1 MPDEQSN
8 NDRTESFVALTKG
21 TKIGHYKILK
31 KIGSGGM
38 GEVFLAQDT
47 KLNRQVAL
55 KFLPPQFAFDQQ
67 HKARFRRE
75 AQAVAKLNHPNV
87 VTIHEVS
94 EFGGRPFIVME
105 HVGDQVLGDFFKK
118 KDCTIDKILKLAI
131 QICRGLKEAHNA
143 GIVHRDIKPS
153 NILIDKSGRL
163 KLVDFGLATIAGSDK
178 LTKTGSTLGT
188 IGYMSP
194 EQVKGVETDNRS
206 DIFSFG
212 VILYEMLTC
221 RRPFKKEGE
230 AATLKAIL
238 DDTPEPLAR
247 FKSDLPD
254 DIQRI
259 VSKTLEK
266 NPDNRYQHI
275 EDIIVDLQKLIA
287 DSKPEIRP
295 IGNRLKAPLIVAF
308 GLIFAVIIVGGY
320 FIYNLSRESKSLQTE
335 MITESR
341 WQNSIAVLPFRDF
354 SRQKDQEYFC
364 DGMTDVIIGK
374 LSQLKDLKIISMSS
388 VMRYKNPERNLKEIG
403 QELNVATILEGSIQ
417 KEGGRVRVTT
427 QLINVADDAHLWAQT
442 FDKELESIF
451 AIQDEISREIMEAMK
466 ITLLSDDQ
474 TSFAKHY
481 TENLEAYDFYLRG
494 RFFWNRRTEESL
506 LKAIEYFEKAINLD
520 SNFAL
525 AYSGL
530 ADAYS
535 VLPGY
540 SGLYLDEENIPIAK
554 EAAKRALT
562 LDDNLAEAHA
572 SLGQVYSN
580 EEEYESAEKEFLRAI
595 ELNPGYATAHQWYS
609 LALDAMNRPDEALK
623 EIEIAYELNPLSIV
637 IHINLANKK
646 AEYWD
651 WSGAEEI
658 YKRAIEIDPNRAG
671 TYGWYGFLLLR
682 QARFDESSQMLE
694 HAIELAPNAAFI
706 LRSSGINYYYNRQY
720 DKAIEQLKKAIKLD
734 SADIYSQV
742 HLGFSYLAKEM
753 YSEAEEELNRES
765 IRSSFWGDSFFY
777 LMCAK
782 MGQIEKVMSFLENI
796 EKNPDGYT
804 VPPSGISRIYAAIGA
819 SDKTFEWLDRA
830 YKKHDFFLTLVK
842 ITPEYD
848 KYKTDPRYIALLKK
862 MGLSQ

>member
-1 MPDEQSN
+1 VPENHSD
-8 NDRTESFVALTKG
+8 NDRTESFVALTRGVKV
-21 TKIGHYKILK
+21 GHYKIIK

-38 GEVFLAQDT
+38 GDVYLAKDS

-94 EFGGRPFIVME
+94 EFGGRPYIVME
-105 HVGDQVLGDFFKK
+105 HVGDQILGDFFKK
-118 KDCTIDKILKLAI
+118 KDCTFDKIIKLAI
-131 QICRGLKEAHNA
+131 QICKGLKEAHTA

-194 EQVKGVETDNRS
+194 EQVKGDETDNRS

-221 RRPFKKEGE
+221 QRPFKKEGE

-259 VSKTLEK
+259 VAKTLEK
-266 NPDNRYQHI
+266 NADNRYQHV
-275 EDIIVDLQKLIA
+275 EDIIVDLRKLI
-287 DSKPEIRP
+287 DSSKPEIIP
-295 IGNRLKAPLIVAF
+295 INRSKIPLILAFSLIVA
-308 GLIFAVIIVGGY
+308 IIIVGGY
-320 FIYNLSRESKSLQTE
+320 FIYNLSQESKLLKIETT
-335 MITESR
+335 TESR

-354 SRQKDQEYFC
+354 SPQKDQEYFC

-417 KEGGRVRVTT
+417 KEGGRVRITT

-466 ITLLSDDQ
+466 ITLLSEDQ
-474 TSFAKHY
+474 TSFAKKY
-481 TENLEAYDFYLRG
+481 TENLEAYDSYLRG
-494 RFFWNRRTEESL
+494 RFFWNKRTEESL

-520 SNFAL
+520 SNFAA
-525 AYSGL
+525 AYAGF

-535 VLPGY
+535 VLSGY
-540 SGLYLDEENIPIAK
+540 SDSYIDAETIPIAK
-554 EAAKRALT
+554 EAAQKALA

-580 EEEYESAEKEFLRAI
+580 EEDYKNAEKEFQRAI
-595 ELNPGYATAHQWYS
+595 ELNPGYATAHQWY
-609 LALDAMNRPDEALK
+609 AMTLDYMGRPDEALK
-623 EIEIAYELNPLSIV
+623 EIEIAYELDPLSIV
-637 IHINLANKK
+637 IHINLAGKIT
-646 AEYWD
+646 EYWD
-651 WSGAEEI
+651 WSRAEEI
-658 YKRAIEIDPNRAG
+658 YKRAIEIDPNRANTF
-671 TYGWYGFLLLR
+671 TYYGFLLLR
-682 QARFDESSQMLE
+682 QGRFDEARQMVE
-694 HAIELAPNAAFI
+694 RAIELAPNALFV
-706 LRSSGINYYYNRQY
+706 LRSYGINYYYQRQY
-720 DKAIEQLKKAIKLD
+720 DEAIEQLQKVIKLD
-734 SADIYSQV
+734 STDFIV
-742 HLGFSYLAKEM
+742 RMHLGLSYLAKKM
-753 YSEAEEELNRES
+753 YSEAKKEFES
-765 IRSSFWGDSFFY
+765 DAVLSSSDGEFWIYFTYAD
-777 LMCAK
+777 
-782 MGQIEKVMSFLENI
+782 MGQKDKALDYLDKI
-796 EKNPDGYT
+796 EKNRDDYPMSPY
-804 VPPSGISRIYAAIGA
+804 GIALLYAHLGEG
-819 SDKTFEWLDRA
+819 DKTFEWLEKA
-830 YKKHDFFLTLVK
+830 YEKHDFYLTMIK
-842 ITPEYD
+842 IDKSFD

>member
-1 MPDEQSN
+1 MVSDE
-8 NDRTESFVALTKG
+8 NDQTKSFTVLTAG
-21 TKIGHYKILK
+21 TTVSHYKIVS

-38 GEVFLAQDT
+38 GEVYLAEDT
-47 KLNRQVAL
+47 ELKRQVAL
-55 KFLPPQFAFDQQ
+55 KFLPHQFVFDDNA
-67 HKARFRRE
+67 KARFKRE

-87 VTIHEVS
+87 VTVHEVS

-105 HVGDQVLGDFFKK
+105 HVGDQILGDFFKK
-118 KDCTIDKILKLAI
+118 KDCTFDKVIKLAI
-131 QICRGLKEAHNA
+131 QICKGLKEAHSA

-153 NILIDKSGRL
+153 NILIDRSGRL
-163 KLVDFGLATIAGSDK
+163 KLVDFGLATIAGSEK

-194 EQVKGVETDNRS
+194 EQVKGIETDNRS

-221 RRPFKKEGE
+221 QRPFKKEGE

-247 FKSDLPD
+247 FKADLPEEM
-254 DIQRI
+254 QRI

-266 NPDNRYQHI
+266 NPDNRYQHV
-275 EDIIVDLQKLIA
+275 EDIIVDLNKLA
-287 DSKPEIRP
+287 DISKPEVIP
-295 IGNRLKAPLIVAF
+295 FNRSKTPLIIAF
-308 GLIFAVIIVGGY
+308 GLIFVIIIIGGY
-320 FIYNLSRESKSLQTE
+320 FIYDLSLKSKSPRTE
-335 MITESR
+335 MTAKSQ

-354 SRQKDQEYFC
+354 SPQKDQEYFC

-417 KEGGRVRVTT
+417 KEEGRVRITT

-451 AIQDEISREIMEAMK
+451 SIQDEISREIVNAMK
-466 ITLLSDDQ
+466 ITLLSEDE

-506 LKAIEYFEKAINLD
+506 LKAIEYFEKAIKLD

-540 SGLYLDEENIPIAK
+540 SNYPDAETMPIAK
-554 EAAKRALT
+554 EAAQKALA

-572 SLGQVYSN
+572 SLGQVYSGA
-580 EEEYESAEKEFLRAI
+580 EDYESAEKEFLRAI
-595 ELNPGYATAHQWYS
+595 DLNPGYATAHQWYS
-609 LALDAMNRPDEALK
+609 LMLDEMNRSDEALK
-623 EIEIAYELNPLSIV
+623 EIEIAHDLDPLSIV

-646 AEYWD
+646 CEYWD
-651 WSGAEEI
+651 WSEAENI
-658 YKRAIEIDPNRAG
+658 YRRALEIDPNRG
-671 TYGWYGFLLLR
+671 SVYGWYGFMLLR
-682 QARFDESSQMLE
+682 QGRFDEAAQMVERTGQLMPGMTNTVL
-694 HAIELAPNAAFI
+694 IE
-706 LRSSGINYYYNRQY
+706 GIYYYYNRQY
-720 DKAIEQLKKAIKLD
+720 DEAIDQLNKAVALD
-734 SADIYSQV
+734 STLVITRL
-742 HLGFSYLAKEM
+742 HLGRSYLAEEM
-753 YSEAEEELNRES
+753 YTEAKREFES
-765 IRSSFWGDSFFY
+765 DVILSSPWGDFFIY
-777 LMCAK
+777 LIYAYENK
-782 MGQIEKVMSFLENI
+782 KDKVREYLNNI
-796 EKNPDGYT
+796 ENNPDDRT
-804 VPPSGISRIYAAIGA
+804 VSSTAVASLYALIG
-819 SDKTFEWLDRA
+819 DDNKTFEWLNKA
-830 YKKHDFFLTLVK
+830 YEEHDFYLTFIKVMRDF
-842 ITPEYD
+842 D
-848 KYKTDPRYIALLKK
+848 KYRHNPRYITLLEK